1 MRLLIVED
9 DARLAAVLA
18 KGLRKLGAAVDT
30 APDGDDGLDKALT
43 HDYDVVV
50 LDRNLPRRSGDE
62 VCRELRRQQRRCGV
76 LMLTAAGTVD
86 DRVAGLRM
94 GADDYLPKPF
104 AFAELVA
111 RVQAL
116 ARRSQ
121 PSLPPVLVH
130 GDLELDAGRRSAVR
144 AGRDLALTN
153 KEFGVLE
160 VLMAAGGRV
169 VAAEELLDRVWDEH
183 LDPATNVVRVTVM
196 TLRRKLGEPQPVTT
210 VVGRGYRVG

>member
-9 DARLAAVLA
+9 DARLAEVLA
-18 KGLRKLGAAVDT
+18 KGMRKLGAAVDM
-30 APDGDDGLDKALT
+30 APDGYVGLEKALT
-43 HDYDVVV
+43 HDYDVIV
-50 LDRNLPRRSGDE
+50 LDRNLPGRCGDE
-62 VCRELRRQQRRCGV
+62 VCRALREEHRRAGI

-86 DRVAGLRM
+86 DRVEGLRI

-111 RVQAL
+111 RVWAL

-130 GDLELDAGRRSAVR
+130 ADLELDAGRRHAAR
-144 AGRDLALTN
+144 AGTQLPLTN

-169 VAAEELLDRVWDEH
+169 VSSEELLDRVWDEH

-196 TLRRKLGEPQPVTT
+196 TLRRKLGEPQAVET
-210 VVGRGYRVG
+210 VVGRGYRIA

>member
-30 APDGDDGLDKALT
+30 ASDGDAALEKALT
-43 HDYDVVV
+43 HDYDVIV
-50 LDRNLPRRSGDE
+50 LDRNLPGRSGDE
-62 VCRELRRQQRRCGV
+62 VCRALRRDRRRAGV
-76 LMLTAAGTVD
+76 VMLTAAGTVE
-86 DRVAGLRM
+86 DRVEGLRI

-121 PSLPPVLVH
+121 PSLPPMLVH
-130 GDLELDAGRRSAVR
+130 ADLELDAGRRQASR
-144 AGRDLALTN
+144 AGQPLPLTN

-160 VLMAAGGRV
+160 VLMAADGRV
-169 VAAEELLDRVWDEH
+169 VSSEELLDRVWDEH

-196 TLRRKLGEPQPVTT
+196 TLRRKLGEPQPVET
-210 VVGRGYRVG
+210 VVGRGYRIG